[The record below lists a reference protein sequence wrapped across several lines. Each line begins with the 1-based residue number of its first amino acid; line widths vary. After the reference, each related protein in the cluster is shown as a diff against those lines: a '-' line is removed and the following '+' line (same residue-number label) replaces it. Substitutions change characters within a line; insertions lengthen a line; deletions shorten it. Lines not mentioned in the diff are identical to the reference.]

1 MMSIRSARVVQNYLS
16 MLFVGVYILLGNYI
30 ICYMSGTE
38 SVLNLSYMALGLE
51 KSLPTTLVLSLGWI
65 AVVGVLT
72 DGVRPFLKKF
82 ASLLPEKVNMFT
94 KLTQASKEFIHEKG
108 LFDLS
113 NFDTVTENT
122 TRKALAQFNHQLVYL
137 AKRLA
142 EYYDVG
148 DMLIQADKE
157 TDLYTLFA
165 VASIGMTVQCGMYLA
180 TIVFTEISGPEMGQS
195 FLISLFGI
203 YLALS
208 VMFTNRAKVSM
219 LHGFFHASNLLNDLP
234 YLHKIKQPKP

>member
-1 MMSIRSARVVQNYLS
+1 MMSVRSARITQNYLS
-16 MLFVGVYILLGNYI
+16 MLFVGIYIVLGNYI

-38 SVLNLSYMALGLE
+38 SILNLSYMALGLE
-51 KSLPTTLVLSLGWI
+51 QTMPSTLALTLGWI
-65 AVVGVLT
+65 AIVGVLT

-82 ASLLPEKVNMFT
+82 ASLLPEKVNMFS
-94 KLTQASKEFIHEKG
+94 KLNLSAKQFVHEQG

-113 NFDTVTENT
+113 NFDTITENT

-165 VASIGMTVQCGMYLA
+165 VASIGMTVQCMMFIGSN
-180 TIVFTEISGPEMGQS
+180 VFTEIAGPPVGQA

-219 LHGFFHASNLLNDLP
+219 LHGFFHANNLLNDLP
-234 YLHKIKQPKP
+234 YIHKIRNSRG